1 MANLTEAGFVSSSPI
16 QEHSIPLIL
25 EGKDIFA
32 QAETGSGK
40 TGAFAIPVIQ
50 KQIASGQK
58 GLCLVLS
65 PTREL
70 AQQTHRAFETFGRN
84 VGITA
89 VNVIGGESMSKQQKL
104 LENGVTVIVGTPG
117 RINDMAR
124 KRHINLKA
132 VDTVVFDEADRLFDM
147 GFKKDIEYLLKM
159 IPSKRQMIMMSATT
173 NQDVLRTAYK
183 FHSQPEE
190 IRLSEDNLVVDAIDQ
205 SLVMINYKEKFPYLV
220 NLLRVEKPESS
231 FIFCNTQ
238 FETHLVGEW
247 LTRMGFKASFI
258 SGKLAQNKRTRLIQ
272 DFRDKKIQHLVCTDV
287 AARGLDIKNVQLVVN
302 YQLPNE
308 ADNYVHRV
316 GRTGRAGESG
326 KAISFCAFEDCENL
340 EGIKSVLGEDI
351 PKIDVEDKDFAQD
364 VCGRPR
370 IDGKTLKVLDRK
382 PQKEKME
389 KTMAKKEKKVKQT
402 TSRNSAPRSPSLA
415 PFMVTA
421 ENYDE
426 ALNQALGH
434 FKVKDPEMLENKVV
448 KKTGKKFLMFG
459 KEEITYEFT
468 KKTKGKKQRKSAGE
482 KKMNADENAQGNRA
496 ETSQTDKKRTAEPVD
511 FTGTPEKLEPFI
523 TELFAKMGL
532 ELTFEIEVQ
541 DRRMKVDIRGEDIGL
556 VLTNKKQLMFSIET
570 IIRQFLFR
578 RELIN
583 KQSQLAVYAHGT
595 NPKPARTT
603 SRYDDI
609 EEEDDDNIGNR
620 EHHGEREFNG
630 ADYGEVKRERR
641 PRRRNPNGNRSG
653 NGNRRSASG
662 RGGNRNGNRAGGGR
676 RRDNRPQNHTD
687 EFLQD
692 MARILRDQVLEEG
705 EVRMTKSLNPYERRI
720 VHETLHD
727 DQRVKTE
734 SEGDGKY
741 KQIKIVKIAD

>member
-1 MANLTEAGFVSSSPI
+1 MANLTEAGFISSSPI

-50 KQIASGQK
+50 KQLANEKK

-70 AQQTHRAFETFGRN
+70 AQQTHRTFETFGKS
-84 VGITA
+84 VGINA
-89 VNVIGGESMSKQQKL
+89 VNVIGGESIGKQQKL
-104 LENGVTVIVGTPG
+104 LEAGVNVIVGTPG

-124 KRHINLKA
+124 KRHIDLKA

-147 GFKKDIEYLLKM
+147 GFKKDIEYLLKA

-190 IRLSEDNLVVDAIDQ
+190 IKLSEDNLVVEAIDQ
-205 SLVMINYKEKFPYLV
+205 SLVMLNYKEKFPYLV

-272 DFRDKKIQHLVCTDV
+272 DFRDKKIEHLVCTDV
-287 AARGLDIKNVQLVVN
+287 AARGLDIKNVELVVN

-326 KAISFCAFEDCENL
+326 KAVSFCAFEDCENL
-340 EGIKSVLGEDI
+340 EGIKEVLGEDI

-364 VCGRPR
+364 VVARPR
-370 IDGKTLKVLDRK
+370 IDGKTLKILDKK
-382 PQKEKME
+382 PRKEKME
-389 KTMAKKEKKVKQT
+389 KTMTKKERKVKQT
-402 TSRNSAPRSPSLA
+402 TTRTSAPLP
-415 PFMVTA
+415 PFLVTA
-421 ENYDE
+421 QSYDE

-468 KKTKGKKQRKSAGE
+468 KKTKGKSARKASGE
-482 KKMNADENAQGNRA
+482 KKMNADENAKGNQKESRN
-496 ETSQTDKKRTAEPVD
+496 DNRKPAEPVD
-511 FTGTPEKLEPFI
+511 FTGVPEKMEPFI

-532 ELTFEIEVQ
+532 DLTFDIEVQ

-583 KQSQLAVYAHGT
+583 RQSQLAVYAHGT
-595 NPKPARTT
+595 NPKPAKTT
-603 SRYDDI
+603 SRYDEY
-609 EEEDDDNIGNR
+609 EEEEDDNIGNR
-620 EHHGEREFNG
+620 EHGNEREFNG

-641 PRRRNPNGNRSG
+641 PRRRNPNGNR
-653 NGNRRSASG
+653 NGNRKSASG
-662 RGGNRNGNRAGGGR
+662 RGGNRNGNRSGGR

-705 EVRMTKSLNPYERRI
+705 EARMTKSLNPYERRI

-741 KQIKIVKIAD
+741 KQIKIVKIGE